1 MRLISL
7 DLENFLKFER
17 LALEFP
23 DGLMGVLG
31 PNGVGKSSLV
41 EAIAWALYGSP
52 VSRTRNEGLPF
63 RRNVPCRVAL
73 TLEIEGDE
81 YRVVRELRGAS
92 LTAHAEVSVN
102 GVPAEVGTERTNR
115 LIASRL
121 RMDHRAFMVSFFAR
135 QKELDALVAWE
146 PRDRKRYIL
155 RMLGLERVDRAIEA
169 LRRDITDAERD
180 LRAREAALPSL
191 EAIQEAR
198 KAARERVAVLT
209 RQREEAQAALDATER
224 ELSEA
229 RQRLDE
235 MEAQQRRYTAAE
247 RTRDLARQALEAAR
261 REEAIYAD
269 HVRDLQAKQEELRRL
284 EPSLQPLLELRARR
298 QAMELAA
305 GLQRRRNALV
315 RTIAHYERTGQDLL
329 GQAAT
334 LSKDLST
341 RDGLQVAH
349 DQAEALLAQARA
361 ELTDLQGQIRTSEGR
376 LMQIKREQQQLTRD
390 LKSVKELGAA
400 GRCPTCQRI
409 LNASYTEVV
418 THLEGELKALGGERD
433 EYARFLAED
442 SARAT
447 QLQRQVADAEA
458 ERQRLNLA
466 LRRVAQAEARLS
478 EVQSAIAR
486 NTAELARA
494 QAELTE
500 MGEQEYDPATHQRL
514 LAQLATLEKMEH
526 RVIGLRQEVER
537 LPMEEQAL
545 ARARQAIPERQATL
559 DRAEE
564 ELRTLGF
571 NPTAYAQHRQI
582 CRTLEAR
589 REARS
594 QEFHR
599 ADRERER
606 ALAEQQQAD
615 TRHDDYE
622 RQVEIIRERRLE
634 KENRDELLALISAFR
649 VDLIGR
655 IRPALATKASRLVR
669 DLTDG
674 KYDQIELD
682 EDYNLW
688 MHDEGERRELRSFS
702 GGENDLVHLCLRLA
716 ISQMIAESA
725 GGAEHGFLV
734 LDEVLGSQDGERRG
748 LILQA
753 LAVLSRQF
761 RQILMITHLDDV
773 KEMVEHAIELRELPN
788 GSSEVVASDEI

>member
-1 MRLISL
+1 
-7 DLENFLKFER
+7 
-17 LALEFP
+17 
-23 DGLMGVLG
+23 
-31 PNGVGKSSLV
+31 
-41 EAIAWALYGSP
+41 
-52 VSRTRNEGLPF
+52 
-63 RRNVPCRVAL
+63 
-73 TLEIEGDE
+73 
-81 YRVVRELRGAS
+81 
-92 LTAHAEVSVN
+92 
-102 GVPAEVGTERTNR
+102 
-115 LIASRL
+115 
-121 RMDHRAFMVSFFAR
+121 
-135 QKELDALVAWE
+135 
-146 PRDRKRYIL
+146 
-155 RMLGLERVDRAIEA
+155 
-169 LRRDITDAERD
+169 
-180 LRAREAALPSL
+180 
-191 EAIQEAR
+191 
-198 KAARERVAVLT
+198 
-209 RQREEAQAALDATER
+209 
-224 ELSEA
+224 
-229 RQRLDE
+229 
-235 MEAQQRRYTAAE
+235 
-247 RTRDLARQALEAAR
+247 
-261 REEAIYAD
+261 
-269 HVRDLQAKQEELRRL
+269 
-284 EPSLQPLLELRARR
+284 
-298 QAMELAA
+298 
-305 GLQRRRNALV
+305 
-315 RTIAHYERTGQDLL
+315 
-329 GQAAT
+329 
-334 LSKDLST
+334 
-341 RDGLQVAH
+341 
-349 DQAEALLAQARA
+349 
-361 ELTDLQGQIRTSEGR
+361 
-376 LMQIKREQQQLTRD
+376 MQIKREQQQLTRD

-500 MGEQEYDPATHQRL
+500 MGEQEYDPATQQRL
-514 LAQLATLEKMEH
+514 LDQLATLEKMEH

-622 RQVEIIRERRLE
+622 RQVEIIRRRLE
-634 KENRDELLALISAFR
+634 KNRDELLALISAFR
-649 VDLIGR
+649 VDHD
-655 IRPALATKASRLVR
+655 RPHPSGACRKASRLVR

-674 KYDQIELD
+674 KCDQIELD
-682 EDYNLW
+682 GDYNLW
-688 MHDEGERRELRSFS
+688 MHDEASAENYALSAVAGASSPMPAPGHLADDRRERRRCRARLLSWTKSSEARMASAVASFS
-702 GGENDLVHLCLRLA
+702 RHSPC
-716 ISQMIAESA
+716 
-725 GGAEHGFLV
+725 
-734 LDEVLGSQDGERRG
+734 
-748 LILQA
+748 
-753 LAVLSRQF
+753 
-761 RQILMITHLDDV
+761 
-773 KEMVEHAIELRELPN
+773 
-788 GSSEVVASDEI
+788 